1 MKLKVKIY
9 PLQDEPIRFIITK
22 QALKEGWDCP
32 FAYVFCSVA
41 DVHSSKDVEQLLGR
55 ILRMPNVKRKEKPA
69 LNKAYAF
76 VSSNSFYNTAK
87 NLQDSLISSGFTAAE
102 ASELIEV
109 APAQYTIGGKFF
121 GNIQVELSEAP
132 DTSSLDTKIQNKIEF
147 DPDSKS
153 IVIKEEITEE
163 EKEAIKNILPN
174 KADKEK
180 IETSISRNKIFC
192 REIRIAKKTRQGFI
206 CTAAINKF

>member
-9 PLQDEPIRFIITK
+9 LRQDEPIRFIITK

-109 APAQYTIGGKFF
+109 APNQYTIGGKFF
-121 GNIQVELSEAP
+121 GQ
-132 DTSSLDTKIQNKIEF
+132 Q
-147 DPDSKS
+147 
-153 IVIKEEITEE
+153 
-163 EKEAIKNILPN
+163 PN
-174 KADKEK
+174 
-180 IETSISRNKIFC
+180 
-192 REIRIAKKTRQGFI
+192 
-206 CTAAINKF
+206 